1 MSDNN
6 QELICLAEKLIVG
19 ARSDINLPGML
30 SLRIQRSGARSD
42 INRLGTLSLRIQRSG
57 ARSDINRSGTLSLRI
72 QRSGTYEAA
81 SQFLVPTLHTVLDDL
96 YSEASYAMQNF
107 HDRRNMSLMEKF

>member
-19 ARSDINLPGML
+19 ARSDINRPGM
-30 SLRIQRSGARSD
+30 
-42 INRLGTLSLRIQRSG
+42 
-57 ARSDINRSGTLSLRI
+57 LSLRI

-107 HDRRNMSLMEKF
+107 HDSRNMSLMEKF